1 MYVKVGKKLQNQK
14 ENVEI
19 LDHFLANL
27 KTHKII
33 LAEET

>member
-19 LDHFLANL
+19 LDQFLANL
-27 KTHKII
+27 KN
-33 LAEET
+33 A